1 MQNKKKTSCWFS
13 CNNNLLPAVA
23 FFYFSLSWWIR
34 KKNKI
39 KAGSIARPFSTHLHL
54 FPGSELA
61 SRVKSLPLL
70 VLRPHLPLSRIHKSY
85 IPASNRRQQSFQ
97 SYGERKR
104 IQNKRMMNGYRRIY
118 IDLGLGWF
126 LQLWRIVFLL
136 IRFVILIQRP

>member
-1 MQNKKKTSCWFS
+1 
-13 CNNNLLPAVA
+13 
-23 FFYFSLSWWIR
+23 
-34 KKNKI
+34 
-39 KAGSIARPFSTHLHL
+39 
-54 FPGSELA
+54 
-61 SRVKSLPLL
+61 L

-104 IQNKRMMNGYRRIY
+104 IQNKRMMDGYRRIY